1 MTDCTSL
8 KKPNES
14 KLNLKL
20 TIVNVTRSVLSYTLD
35 LIDHL
40 LIDGGLTLRD
50 FFISFVFGYI
60 LYFVYISFFLG

>member
-50 FFISFVFGYI
+50 FLYHFFLVIFYI
-60 LYFVYISFFLG
+60 LYIFFLG